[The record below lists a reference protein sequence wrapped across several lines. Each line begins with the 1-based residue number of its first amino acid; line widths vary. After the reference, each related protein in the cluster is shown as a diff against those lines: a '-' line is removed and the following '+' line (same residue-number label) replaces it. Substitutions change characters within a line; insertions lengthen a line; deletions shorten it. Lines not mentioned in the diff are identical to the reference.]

1 MRNSRF
7 LLCMSCLFTVLVVLF
22 STPVRGQN
30 SEPET
35 TAQNAVTMFRANTL
49 FKRGAFL
56 EAAGLYRSV
65 ETDDAGTAFEA
76 ALGEMTSLVEE
87 AARFKERER
96 YEEAL
101 ELFSQ
106 ALELLDI
113 LRDMDTSF
121 MPSTG
126 SNFIFTEFFI
136 STYLRQVAES
146 LRFNIADSFQA
157 LGALAG
163 ENIDERVDYFNESLE
178 FATFAQEQNAQAQIT
193 ACGVLAANRLALEK
207 ELKEASRM
215 FADLSGDA
223 NPVQQESTAIRADRL
238 ELYHEVARKLKDI
251 KQDLENLC
259 SSEEQDGCA
268 NEGLVKALKKF
279 FDFLGDL
286 FLNESDGPPAGDE
299 GPDHPDTEIPDLKMP
314 DSDR

>member
-22 STPVRGQN
+22 STPVRGQD

-56 EAAGLYRSV
+56 EAA
-65 ETDDAGTAFEA
+65 
-76 ALGEMTSLVEE
+76 LGEMTSLVEE

-96 YEEAL
+96 YE
-101 ELFSQ
+101 
-106 ALELLDI
+106 
-113 LRDMDTSF
+113 
-121 MPSTG
+121 
-126 SNFIFTEFFI
+126 
-136 STYLRQVAES
+136 
-146 LRFNIADSFQA
+146 
-157 LGALAG
+157 
-163 ENIDERVDYFNESLE
+163 
-178 FATFAQEQNAQAQIT
+178 
-193 ACGVLAANRLALEK
+193 
-207 ELKEASRM
+207 EASRM

-279 FDFLGDL
+279 FDFLGDV
-286 FLNESDGPPAGDE
+286 FLNESDGPLAGDE
-299 GPDHPDTEIPDLKMP
+299 GPDHPDTEISDLKMP